1 MKRCWIGFILL
12 LVLLAGCLA
21 VTFAMTRLHEEM
33 ETDLKQAAHYSL
45 SGNWENAEL
54 FTNKARK
61 SWEKWAHFR
70 ACFADHTPTEE
81 IDGDFE
87 ALVIYLQAR
96 EAVSFPAA
104 CLSLSRQIAAVG
116 EAHALVWWNFF

>member
-21 VTFAMTRLHEEM
+21 VTFAMTRLHENM
-33 ETDLKQAAHYSL
+33 ETDLKQAAGYSL
-45 SGNWENAEL
+45 AGNWENAEL
-54 FTNKARK
+54 YTNKARK

-81 IDGDFE
+81 IDADFE
-87 ALVIYLQAR
+87 ALAVYLQAR
-96 EAVSFPAA
+96 EEISFPAT